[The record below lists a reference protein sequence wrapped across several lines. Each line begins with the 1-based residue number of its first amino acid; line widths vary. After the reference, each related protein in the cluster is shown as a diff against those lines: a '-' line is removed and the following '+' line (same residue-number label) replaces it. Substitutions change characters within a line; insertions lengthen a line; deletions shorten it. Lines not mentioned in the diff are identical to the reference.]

1 MRAQNMV
8 CRMAGGACCRHRN
21 ELPLLL
27 DLDSPK
33 SDRRFPLSPSEG
45 ERVRERGP
53 FWPWCSESPSASIA
67 RGILFRTMEWG
78 AGHFNSV
85 IARFSN
91 PSPQPSPRSSLAGRG
106 SQLARLCRAGKKC
119 TRALLPLFVAVL
131 CLVLGHPSLAQVV
144 NGGFET
150 GGFEGWT
157 ADPNWVVVDNSCGFY
172 SGWAGKYWAWSG
184 GKGES
189 ATGVLTSKPFKL
201 DKDAVRLLI
210 SGWSSIRGTGQPR
223 RWNYVTLNLADGTE
237 LDRVYAPDTT
247 AFVPVVLDGSKHRG
261 KTVFIRA
268 VDDADQPTFSM
279 LCIDDVRTM
288 AFPRDYTRPV
298 KPLPSFDAKRSLRLE
313 DKNCSVEVSRAN
325 GSITRIRDKKTGLD
339 LLLEPR
345 LAGSYRF
352 ALPIP
357 GKEPWQ
363 TIEANWVCGKDQ
375 KLTAHHLEGN
385 RLTLR
390 WDGPLKNYL
399 REPFDVS
406 VTMTIELRDEGVWFG
421 LKIDNPS
428 RYVVGET
435 YFPVLGGIQG
445 LGTTRGQL
453 QATEM
458 VRPSGAPASG
468 RKRRGTGSAEAAPAP
483 AGPGFTT
490 SAIFKSFNNMSWLG
504 DQGPE
509 QYYAYPESQPEPWVG
524 FSVPKVSRSVLIG
537 VRDPADR
544 SLYVR
549 LELIPASSGTPRDD
563 GNWPRPSELRGA
575 PVGVELSF
583 VDVKGGPIGTSY
595 EAAPVFLRFLDGGA
609 AEMMRDY
616 AAWPP

>member
-1 MRAQNMV
+1 MRVLKM
-8 CRMAGGACCRHRN
+8 
-21 ELPLLL
+21 
-27 DLDSPK
+27 
-33 SDRRFPLSPSEG
+33 
-45 ERVRERGP
+45 
-53 FWPWCSESPSASIA
+53 
-67 RGILFRTMEWG
+67 
-78 AGHFNSV
+78 
-85 IARFSN
+85 
-91 PSPQPSPRSSLAGRG
+91 RSM
-106 SQLARLCRAGKKC
+106 
-119 TRALLPLFVAVL
+119 TILPLFIAAL
-131 CLVLGHPSLAQVV
+131 CLGLGRPSIAQVV
-144 NGGFET
+144 NGGFES

-157 ADPNWVVVDNSCGFY
+157 ADPNWVVVDNSCGYY
-172 SGWAGKYWAWSG
+172 SGWTGKYWAWSG
-184 GKGES
+184 GKGE
-189 ATGVLTSKPFKL
+189 AAVGVLTSKPFVL

-247 AFVPVVLDGSKHRG
+247 AFIPVLLDGSKHRA

-279 LCIDDVRTM
+279 LCIDDVRT
-288 AFPRDYTRPV
+288 ANLPGDFARPV
-298 KPLPSFDAKRSLRLE
+298 KPLLAFNPKRSLRLE
-313 DKNCSVEVSRAN
+313 DRNCSVEVSRAN

-363 TIEANWVCGKDQ
+363 TIEANWVFGKDQ
-375 KLTAHHLEGN
+375 KLTSHSLDGN
-385 RLTLR
+385 RLRLR

-399 REPFDVS
+399 HESFDVS
-406 VTMTIELRDEGVWFG
+406 ATMTIELRDEGVWFG
-421 LKIDNPS
+421 LKIDNPT
-428 RYVVGET
+428 RYAVGET
-435 YFPVLGGIQG
+435 FFPTLGGIQG

-458 VRPSGAPASG
+458 VQPSGASASAQ
-468 RKRRGTGSAEAAPAP
+468 KRRGAATAGTTPAP

-490 SAIFKSFNNMSWLG
+490 SAIFKVFNNMSWLG

-509 QYYAYPESQPEPWVG
+509 QYYAYPETQPEPWVG
-524 FSVPKVSRSVLIG
+524 FYTPKASRSVLICA
-537 VRDPADR
+537 RDPADR
-544 SLYVR
+544 GLYLR
-549 LELIPASSGTPRDD
+549 LELIPASSGATRDD

-583 VDVKGGPIGTSY
+583 VDVKGGPAGKSY
-595 EAAPVFLRFLDGGA
+595 EAAPVFLRFLDGGG
-609 AEMMRDY
+609 AEIIRDY
-616 AAWPP
+616 AALPP